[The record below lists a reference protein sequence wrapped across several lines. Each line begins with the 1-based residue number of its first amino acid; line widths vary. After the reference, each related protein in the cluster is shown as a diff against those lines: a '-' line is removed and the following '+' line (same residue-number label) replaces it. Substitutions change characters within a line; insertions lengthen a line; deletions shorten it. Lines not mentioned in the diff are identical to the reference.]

1 MSGLAGTD
9 SLAPDT
15 SSTYDIV
22 IVGGGSH
29 GGALAWQ
36 ASLRG
41 YKVLLLERED
51 FVCAT
56 SSNSMKIIH
65 GGVRYLQRLDIVRLR
80 LSVFER
86 TKLLSIAPHLVFPLK
101 CVIPTYKK
109 LSKNKWV
116 VGAAFRLYDL
126 LSAGRNRGISEC
138 KQIPDTRTLSKYE
151 LKQAFPGIKD
161 NGFTGGAV
169 WYDATVRSAERLVLS
184 YLFSAQELGAN
195 ILNYTA
201 VTDILTEAGQVV
213 GVVAID
219 KFSQKEVRVKCGLV
233 VDATGPWS
241 FFRQYC
247 DQARKK
253 WYFTKAVN
261 IIVNRRLVDDAI
273 GLTVPASK
281 NAVSRMLFLAP
292 TENATAIGTWYFH
305 CEGGTVA
312 ANDVTQN
319 EITLILQDINSVLS
333 GVVLTLNDVSRV
345 QVGLLPIKSGEAPVG
360 DPDLIS
366 DSEIEMADKYG
377 GPGGLV
383 YIQGT
388 KLTTALSS
396 SIRCLDVI
404 NANTKGRFAKA
415 IHSEKLFDW
424 QTTDKYGEF
433 LSGCEVKYKHLWS
446 ADTVREIIGCL
457 GTKIKRVAAIAEANM
472 ELQGVVPGGAN
483 ISLALV
489 AYIIENQRVFTL
501 SDLLLRRLNVG
512 AYSVPAMETVECC
525 ADMLARHSG
534 WSQAV
539 RAENIRD
546 LLETYPSW
554 TKEK

>member
-1 MSGLAGTD
+1 MSGQAGKD
-9 SLAPDT
+9 NLVPDT
-15 SSTYDIV
+15 SNTYDMV

-36 ASLRG
+36 ASIRG
-41 YKVLLLERED
+41 YKVLLLERDD
-51 FVCAT
+51 FVSGT
-56 SSNSMKIIH
+56 SANSMKIIH

-80 LSVFER
+80 LSVSER

-109 LSKNKWV
+109 LSKNKWI
-116 VGAAFRLYDL
+116 VGAAFKLYDL
-126 LSAGRNRGISEC
+126 LSAERNRGVSEC
-138 KQIPDTRTLSKYE
+138 KQILNTGILSKRE
-151 LKQAFPGIKD
+151 LKQAFPDIKD
-161 NGFTGGAV
+161 NCFTGGAV
-169 WYDATVRSAERLVLS
+169 WYDATVHSAERLVLS
-184 YLFSAQELGAN
+184 YLFSAQELGAHT
-195 ILNYTA
+195 LNYTA
-201 VTDILTEAGQVV
+201 VTEILTEAGQVV
-213 GVVAID
+213 GIVAID
-219 KFSQKEVRVKCGLV
+219 KFSQKEIRVKCGLV

-241 FFRQYC
+241 FFKKYC
-247 DQARKK
+247 DQTQKK

-273 GLTVPASK
+273 GLTVPASQ

-292 TENATAIGTWYFH
+292 TENATAIGTWYFY
-305 CEGGTVA
+305 CEGGIAA

-319 EITLILQDINSVLS
+319 EITLILKDINSVLS
-333 GVVLTLNDVSRV
+333 GVVLMLSDVFRV
-345 QVGLLPIKSGEAPVG
+345 QVGLLPVKSGKPSIG
-360 DPDLIS
+360 DPELIA

-377 GPGGLV
+377 GPSGLV

-404 NANTKGRFAKA
+404 NENTKGRFAKA

-433 LSGCEVKYKHLWS
+433 LRGCEVKYKHLWS
-446 ADTVREIIGCL
+446 ADIVREIISCL
-457 GTKIKRVAAIAEANM
+457 GTKIERVAVIAEANM

-483 ISLALV
+483 ISLALI

-512 AYSVPAMETVECC
+512 AYLVPAMETVECC
-525 ADMLARHSG
+525 ADILARHFG
-534 WSQAV
+534 WSQAM